1 MDLLDPSQF
10 DIVWDQ
16 GDPEVPID
24 QISRPIAPTVRWRSG
39 PTPDHYQCYSAM
51 VQNEKSEVIMSPTMT
66 PSTVKMIGANGQI
79 SLGKKYAGR
88 QVLVEEHAPGVWL
101 VRTVTIVPDNE
112 YWLQAPA
119 AVADLER
126 ALAWAA
132 NNPADDANLNQLLV
146 KLADD

>member
-1 MDLLDPSQF
+1 MRTRTYAAKVDGCRWV
-10 DIVWDQ
+10 IVSNFL
-16 GDPEVPID
+16 EV
-24 QISRPIAPTVRWRSG
+24 RLYRT
-39 PTPDHYQCYSAM
+39 DHGQ
-51 VQNEKSEVIMSPTMT
+51 
-66 PSTVKMIGANGQI
+66 MIGANGQI

-112 YWLQAPA
+112 HWLQAPA

-132 NNPADDANLNQLLV
+132 NNPADDANLDQLLV